1 MAKNKYTVV
10 WKPDFEV
17 NMFVTWIELDFE
29 IQQYMPKTL
38 WKEFLQA
45 LVSDFSND
53 EEDLD
58 KEFVGAMYEVEAG
71 FEGHLD
77 NKWSNM

>member
-58 KEFVGAMYEVEAG
+58 KEFVGAMYEVEAV

-77 NKWSNM
+77 SKWSNM